1 MINSGISF
9 GFLPGISSWILV
21 GVLAG
26 LIIYA
31 VKMRELWGRVGVGL
45 VIAGGMGNLVQ
56 RIMYGSVIDN
66 WNFFGLFYNNVWDYL
81 IGVGIVVFV
90 ISSVVEKSK

>member
-1 MINSGISF
+1 MTMINNGISF
-9 GFLPGISSWILV
+9 GLLPGISTWILI
-21 GVLAG
+21 GVLVG

-56 RIMYGSVIDN
+56 RTMYGGVIDN

-81 IGVGIVVFV
+81 IFIGGVIYGYTYFIRR
-90 ISSVVEKSK
+90 